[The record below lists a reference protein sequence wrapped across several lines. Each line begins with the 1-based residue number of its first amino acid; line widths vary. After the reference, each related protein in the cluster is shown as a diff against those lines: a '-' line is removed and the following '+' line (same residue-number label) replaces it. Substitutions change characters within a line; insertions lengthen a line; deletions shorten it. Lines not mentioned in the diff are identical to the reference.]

1 LRLHDERH
9 EKHENAI
16 HAVDVADAEHVPDAE
31 YARAYPPA
39 VDAVAVAPENRLPA
53 LAVHAVH
60 AATAIPIS
68 INVVAGH
75 GDGLPF
81 DDASFE
87 RLVARKPNT
96 P

>member
-1 LRLHDERH
+1 MRLHDERH

-39 VDAVAVAPENRLPA
+39 VGAVAVAPENRLPA
-53 LAVHAVH
+53 LAVHA
-60 AATAIPIS
+60 ATAIPIS
-68 INVVAGH
+68 INAVAGH

-87 RLVARKPNT
+87 RLVARKPST

>member
-16 HAVDVADAEHVPDAE
+16 HAVDVADAGHVPDAE
-31 YARAYPPA
+31 YA
-39 VDAVAVAPENRLPA
+39 
-53 LAVHAVH
+53 
-60 AATAIPIS
+60 ATATPIS